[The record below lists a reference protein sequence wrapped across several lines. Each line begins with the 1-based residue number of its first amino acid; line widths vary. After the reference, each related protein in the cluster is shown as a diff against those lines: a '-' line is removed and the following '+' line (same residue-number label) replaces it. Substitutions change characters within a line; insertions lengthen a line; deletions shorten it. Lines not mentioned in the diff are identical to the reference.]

1 MLEVKNAVKT
11 FDGFRA
17 LDGLTM
23 TVPKGAVYGLVGPNG
38 AGKSTIIRHLAGI
51 YRQDSGEVLL
61 DSQPVYENTEA
72 KRRMAVIGDDWY
84 YFPQAGIKEMAKF
97 YAGIYPAFSWERY
110 EKLKQVFPLDE
121 KMMLRRMSKGMQKQ
135 AAFWL
140 TVCCMPEYLILDEP
154 VDGLDPV
161 MRRQVWSLLLGDV
174 AERGTT
180 VLVSSHNLREL
191 EDVCDHVGILDH
203 GRVLL
208 ERSLSDLQDNTVK
221 LQVAYPG
228 VTEPVLPAE
237 MQILHRSHVG
247 RVYTYIVRGSRED
260 ILRRMQ
266 ITEPVLLESIPLTL
280 EEIFIYEL
288 GGVDYAAKDILL

>member
-1 MLEVKNAVKT
+1 MLEVKNVVKT

-84 YFPQAGIKEMAKF
+84 YFPQAGIREMAKF
-97 YAGIYPAFSWERY
+97 FAGIYPDFSWERY

-191 EDVCDHVGILDH
+191 EDVCDHVGILNK

-221 LQVAYPG
+221 LQVAYQG

-237 MQILHRSHVG
+237 LNILHRSHVG
-247 RVYTYIVRGSRED
+247 RVYTYIVRGSSQE

-288 GGVDYAAKDILL
+288 GGVEYAAKDILL

>member
-1 MLEVKNAVKT
+1 MLEAKHVVKT

-23 TVPKGAVYGLVGPNG
+23 TVPTGAVYGLVGPNG

-61 DSQPVYENTEA
+61 DGQPVYEDPA
-72 KRRMAVIGDDWY
+72 VKRRMTVIGDDWY
-84 YFPQAGIKEMAKF
+84 YFPQANIREMAHF
-97 YAGIYPAFSWERY
+97 FAGLYPAFSWERY

-221 LQVAYPG
+221 LQAAYAG

-237 MQILHRSHVG
+237 LNILHRSHVG